1 MIIHFPGEK
10 PGCVRTLTFPI
21 SSAERQLRLTFSHWI
36 SSFEPGFITS
46 FQGRRGSIHD
56 FGPFLE
62 ASLPLWLESTVFLAR
77 GARFLI
83 PIGSSGN
90 LLDFSRR
97 LTSPRGRK
105 YIASVVKRGDST
117 LGAAIYDTAEMEI
130 PTDIHSKMLD
140 C

>member
-1 MIIHFPGEK
+1 MAG
-10 PGCVRTLTFPI
+10 VYRLLT
-21 SSAERQLRLTFSHWI
+21 
-36 SSFEPGFITS
+36 GVV
-46 FQGRRGSIHD
+46 G
-56 FGPFLE
+56 
-62 ASLPLWLESTVFLAR
+62 
-77 GARFLI
+77 FLI

-97 LTSPRGRK
+97 LTPARCRK

-140 C
+140 CWNIEFILETWELSI